1 MAAGDSLRD
10 KQISSLRKVLSLNED
25 PTADV
30 LKNGLPWK
38 VLVYDVWRPVATFLR
53 PGLYHGFVQEH
64 NINLGE

>member
-53 PGLYHGFVQEH
+53 LSLYYTLLQEY
-64 NINLGE
+64 NTDNGE